1 MKKMTR
7 VLVVAALLG
16 TATLMWAQGGFEL
29 TPTIGYRFGGNID
42 LVNPALN
49 PNFRK
54 LQIESN
60 PAYGVALNH
69 GVHDN
74 IQVEFQW
81 SRQDTHVDGRSR
93 AENASTRL
101 FGAYVDQYHA
111 NFLFHP
117 ADDGSHTQ
125 PFAIFGLGA
134 SSFNPRAPISSRT
147 QFSFELG
154 AGLKHFFSPHL
165 GLRLEAKW
173 TPTYIRSNDEW
184 FCNSFGEC
192 YSISDPV
199 YAQQGEVSSGI
210 IIRF

>member
-1 MKKMTR
+1 KKMIR
-7 VLVVAALLG
+7 VLLAAALLG

-42 LVNPALN
+42 LVNATLN

-93 AENASTRL
+93 ADNTSTRL
-101 FGAYVDQYHA
+101 FGAYLDQYHA
-111 NFLFHP
+111 NFSFHP
-117 ADDGSHTQ
+117 ADDGSRTQ
-125 PFAIFGLGA
+125 PFAILGLRA
-134 SSFNPRAPISSRT
+134 SSFNPRAPVSRT
-147 QFSFELG
+147 THFSSELG
-154 AGLKHFFSPHL
+154 AGIHHLFSPPSP
-165 GLRLEAKW
+165 
-173 TPTYIRSNDEW
+173 PTSHATSTHTHAR
-184 FCNSFGEC
+184 
-192 YSISDPV
+192 P
-199 YAQQGEVSSGI
+199 
-210 IIRF
+210 